1 MDTHVWQALP
11 PRKKRTRA
19 SATESPVEDV
29 GSSLNATSSSSSS
42 SASANEQLV
51 GNSQEGS
58 TAERNRNQIDA
69 NVLARSELK
78 RANATLE
85 AKDGCAG
92 EFYEYL
98 DHTADVQ
105 CHCWGKTLS
114 DAFANMVPCMFNYI
128 TDLSTV
134 EVNLDKTIEFTVKG
148 HDMES
153 LLFTYMDEFLFRF
166 CTDGF
171 CCVRV
176 EILNFDRE
184 KFEIQLKAFGESFD
198 PTKHPQGTEIK
209 AITYSNMQ
217 IHETDEKA
225 DLYVIVDI

>member
-11 PRKKRTRA
+11 PRKKRSRA
-19 SATESPVEDV
+19 SAAETAGESV
-29 GSSLNATSSSSSS
+29 GSGSCNETSSSSSATS
-42 SASANEQLV
+42 SHD
-51 GNSQEGS
+51 GTQEGS
-58 TAERNRNQIDA
+58 TAERNRDQIDA
-69 NVLARSELK
+69 NVQARSELK

-148 HDMES
+148 HDLES

-176 EILNFDRE
+176 EILGFDRE